1 MCWRGRWK
9 SERLVKRGRVEARVK
24 NRRWS
29 KVMVRKR
36 NEKQMGKVKGRGRK
50 SKRCGKT
57 SWGKDEFRGEIK
69 RNVGR
74 RCQTRLEKAEKVLL
88 M

>member
-9 SERLVKRGRVEARVK
+9 SERLVKRDRVEARVK

-36 NEKQMGKVKGRGRK
+36 NEKQMGKVKGRGEREQEMWENK
-50 SKRCGKT
+50 LG
-57 SWGKDEFRGEIK
+57 
-69 RNVGR
+69 
-74 RCQTRLEKAEKVLL
+74 
-88 M
+88 